1 MFCLSLNVL
10 LALSFCRGC
19 GGGGMATLLN
29 QSAMMQTALS
39 MAAFLPPR
47 AQSEPST
54 KCQLVSL
61 SLRPSLKSCSAQ
73 PKPCTSSSRLL
84 HVASLQASASETA
97 AGYEAAGLVLE
108 GGGNGAGTKGGAGS
122 GGGGGGDN
130 SWGRSENESG
140 GGGASSQE
148 AGSGLFGAFWR
159 GWQARVKAD
168 PQFAYKVLMEE
179 VIGVGACVLG
189 DMASRPNFGLNELD
203 FVFSTIVVGSILNF
217 TLMYMLAPTT
227 VAGSSVAAHL
237 PGIFASCPAGHMFE
251 PGRFSFFDRAG
262 TFVYKG
268 VQFAVVG
275 FAAGLVGTA
284 LSNVLLSLRKK
295 VDPNFVPQNQS
306 PPTVLNAATWALH
319 MGLSSNLRYQTLN
332 GLEFSL
338 AGWLNPAAFKSAVVV
353 LRGLNNVLGG
363 TSFVL
368 LARLTGSQSSS
379 SKDMDPLTSAPKENT
394 GVEDQTLV
402 LKEHSS

>member
-1 MFCLSLNVL
+1 
-10 LALSFCRGC
+10 
-19 GGGGMATLLN
+19 
-29 QSAMMQTALS
+29 
-39 MAAFLPPR
+39 
-47 AQSEPST
+47 
-54 KCQLVSL
+54 
-61 SLRPSLKSCSAQ
+61 
-73 PKPCTSSSRLL
+73 
-84 HVASLQASASETA
+84 
-97 AGYEAAGLVLE
+97 
-108 GGGNGAGTKGGAGS
+108 
-122 GGGGGGDN
+122 
-130 SWGRSENESG
+130 
-140 GGGASSQE
+140 
-148 AGSGLFGAFWR
+148 
-159 GWQARVKAD
+159 
-168 PQFAYKVLMEE
+168 
-179 VIGVGACVLG
+179 
-189 DMASRPNFGLNELD
+189 
-203 FVFSTIVVGSILNF
+203 
-217 TLMYMLAPTT
+217 
-227 VAGSSVAAHL
+227 
-237 PGIFASCPAGHMFE
+237 
-251 PGRFSFFDRAG
+251 
-262 TFVYKG
+262 